1 MKNFLCS
8 VLLGVLSVLLLAGG
22 CAEMAVEADKP
33 VSLLEDMGQPAMTF
47 SFAGHQGRI
56 FKLPDPPPNRDFVG
70 TGGLAVFV
78 HGAIYQPGEEYRPP
92 SGSGGYD
99 GNYVG
104 IYQYSKHEKR
114 DEYLRRREIGESK
127 GRSDNLT
134 VCKDYVLFERKDGM
148 LGLYDGKKSYRGSV
162 PWKVKYNRM
171 VGAPNGE
178 LLMVQA
184 PDTICL
190 AKLEGTSI
198 GETQVILSE
207 ARKSLEEPTALL
219 RPIHLEGDNLFVS
232 LSLGDNHPQ
241 MLCLFNRTGELR
253 TCYLGKLGKAADWAV
268 TKHYV
273 LQVGREGDL
282 LIFDRATG
290 KRIFNEP
297 LNGFRALH
305 IYPLDGDRVLLCGG
319 CSTYGVLAL
328 DD

>member
-1 MKNFLCS
+1 MKNILFS
-8 VLLGVLSVLLLAGG
+8 VLLGVISISLLAGG
-22 CAEMAVEADKP
+22 QAEMAVEADKP
-33 VSLLEDMGQPAMTF
+33 VSLLENMGQPVMTF

-56 FKLPDPPPNRDFVG
+56 FKLSDPPPNRDFVG
-70 TGGLAVFV
+70 TGSLAVFA
-78 HGAIYQPGEEYRPP
+78 HGAIYQQGEEYRPP
-92 SGSGGYD
+92 LDSDDYND
-99 GNYVG
+99 NYVG
-104 IYQYSKHEKR
+104 LYQYSKPKKE
-114 DEYLRRREIGESK
+114 DTYLVRREIGEMTS
-127 GRSDNLT
+127 RRDNLT
-134 VCKDYVLFERKDGM
+134 VCKDYVLFGRKDGM
-148 LGLYDGKKSYRGSV
+148 LGLYDGKKSYKGSV
-162 PWKVKYNRM
+162 PWKVEYHGM

-178 LLMVQA
+178 LLMVRA

-207 ARKSLEEPTALL
+207 VRKKLEEPTALL

-232 LSLGDNHPQ
+232 LSLGENHPQ

-282 LIFDRATG
+282 LIFDRASG

>member
-1 MKNFLCS
+1 MKNFLCG
-8 VLLGVLSVLLLAGG
+8 VLLGLLAVSLLAGSHVG
-22 CAEMAVEADKP
+22 KAAEADKP
-33 VSLLEDMGQPAMTF
+33 FSLLEDMGQPVMTF

-56 FKLPDPPPNRDFVG
+56 FKLADPSPNRDFVG
-70 TGGLAVFV
+70 TGNLAVFA
-78 HGAIYQPGEEYRPP
+78 HGAIYQQGEEYRPP
-92 SGSGGYD
+92 LDSDDYN

-104 IYQYSKHEKR
+104 LYQYSKPKKE
-114 DEYLRRREIGESK
+114 DTYLVRREIGEMMNRK
-127 GRSDNLT
+127 DNLT
-134 VCKDYVLFERKDGM
+134 VCKDYVLFGRKDGM
-148 LGLYDGKKSYRGSV
+148 LGLYDGKKSYKGSV
-162 PWKVKYNRM
+162 PWKVEYHGM

-178 LLMVQA
+178 LLMVRA

-297 LNGFRALH
+297 INGFRALH
-305 IYPLDGDRVLLCGG
+305 VYPLDGDRVLLCGG
-319 CSTYGVLAL
+319 CSAYGVLAL
-328 DD
+328 AD